1 MRIFESTHEDGFRI
15 IVYDRLDTSLMD
27 RHLEWVQTKS
37 ALTQNIYLIFLLT
50 DPQEIR
56 EFKSNRITNSFCLM
70 YQFPEDKDLEWKKK
84 FCKISYSNQIMHEIR
99 EVYGCKMRWK
109 T

>member
-15 IVYDRLDTSLMD
+15 IAYDRLDSSLIE
-27 RHLEWVQTKS
+27 RHLDWVRTKP
-37 ALTQNIYLIFLLT
+37 ALDKNIYLIFLLT

-56 EFKSNRITNSFCLM
+56 EFKSNQINNTFCLM
-70 YQFPEDKDLEWKKK
+70 YQFPENRDLEWMKR
-84 FCKISYSNQIMHEIR
+84 FCEISFSNQIMNELR